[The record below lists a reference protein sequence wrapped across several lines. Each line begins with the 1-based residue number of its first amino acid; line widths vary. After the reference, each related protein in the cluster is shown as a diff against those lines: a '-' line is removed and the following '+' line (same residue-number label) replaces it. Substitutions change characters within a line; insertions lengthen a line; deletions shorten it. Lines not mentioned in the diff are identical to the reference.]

1 MIFRFG
7 AIFMLVLIALVLS
20 EPTMYK
26 KNEQNIYEPDL
37 VPVSS
42 TVIPEAEM
50 PNRDEITAEMDL
62 QYKKA
67 YYSLFKKKFN
77 AKLEKPD
84 TLLTDKK
91 KFNKNIEKN
100 VTKKV

>member
-1 MIFRFG
+1 M
-7 AIFMLVLIALVLS
+7 
-20 EPTMYK
+20 
-26 KNEQNIYEPDL
+26 
-37 VPVSS
+37 SS

-50 PNRDEITAEMDL
+50 PNTDEIMAEMDQ

-91 KFNKNIEKN
+91 KFSKSAEKN
-100 VTKKV
+100 VTKKN

>member
-1 MIFRFG
+1 MPIHWIHCFSHF
-7 AIFMLVLIALVLS
+7 ADLI
-20 EPTMYK
+20 
-26 KNEQNIYEPDL
+26 
-37 VPVSS
+37 PVSS

-50 PNRDEITAEMDL
+50 PNKDEITAEMDQ

-77 AKLEKPD
+77 SNLEKPD

-91 KFNKNIEKN
+91 KFNKN
-100 VTKKV
+100 VTKKTRWKVLIKAVYGIWLYM